1 MANYPLIL
9 ISELV
14 TVEHGKYI
22 IKVAIELQEKII
34 TTAHAEGYTI
44 EEAEDNARKRAMA
57 FAHEWVNVNNIAT
70 VIPEKTVSIPPQTSE
85 GAIVSPPQGESKPVE
100 IKPPISPQDE
110 SKPLEVKPPIPPQG
124 ESKPLEITPPPVS
137 ENYDDFPLEIPFP
150 QNGKEETLPLDI
162 PTMEENLTLPLSL
175 EIDETMDFS
184 QIIDQTTIEMKRLG
198 WTQDQ
203 GKKYLLETYGKK
215 SRHLLSDQE
224 LIEFLQYLQSQP

>member
-1 MANYPLIL
+1 MANYPFIL

-22 IKVAIELQEKII
+22 VKVIVQLQEKII
-34 TTAHAEGYTI
+34 ATAHAEGYTI
-44 EEAEDNARKRAMA
+44 EEAEDNSRKRAIA
-57 FAHEWVNVNNIAT
+57 FAQEWLKINNHPTA
-70 VIPEKTVSIPPQTSE
+70 IPDKNLSIPPQKSSPQTESNPLE
-85 GAIVSPPQGESKPVE
+85 IQPPTPPQRETKSV
-100 IKPPISPQDE
+100 
-110 SKPLEVKPPIPPQG
+110 
-124 ESKPLEITPPPVS
+124 EITPPPVGDS
-137 ENYDDFPLEIPFP
+137 YNDFSLEIPTP
-150 QNGKEETLPLDI
+150 QNGKEEAPDI
-162 PTMEENLTLPLSL
+162 PKIEENPTLPLSL

-198 WTQDQ
+198 WTQEQ

>member
-1 MANYPLIL
+1 MTNYPLIL

-22 IKVAIELQEKII
+22 IKVAIEFQDKII

-44 EEAEDNARKRAMA
+44 EQAEDNARERAMA
-57 FAHEWVNVNNIAT
+57 FAHEWVKVNHISPTNHSQP
-70 VIPEKTVSIPPQTSE
+70 IPTPPQR
-85 GAIVSPPQGESKPVE
+85 
-100 IKPPISPQDE
+100 E
-110 SKPLEVKPPIPPQG
+110 SKPLEIKPPTPPQKENKPLEIKPPTPPQR
-124 ESKPLEITPPPVS
+124 ESKPLEITPPPTT
-137 ENYDDFPLEIPFP
+137 ENEDYLSLETPPP
-150 QNGKEETLPLDI
+150 QNGQEETLPLDI
-162 PTMEENLTLPLSL
+162 PRIEENPTLPLPL

-198 WTQDQ
+198 WTQEQ